1 MVDVAQARGEMK
13 YQPGLDGLRAISV
26 VAVLLYHAGF
36 DWIPGGFFGVEVF
49 FVVSGFL
56 ITSLLI
62 AESEKNGTISLR
74 AFWMRRIRRLI
85 PALVAVLLVVG
96 LWNALWGNEFQRTQL
111 RRDYLWGVFY
121 SANWGQIFSKVEYFS
136 GAPTLLRHLW
146 SLGVEEQWY
155 IVWPVVFLLLA
166 KTRFGSRA
174 RGTLLVG
181 VAVSLMVGTA
191 IAMSLDWPQRFPNV
205 LRWRIQD
212 VDTHNFLYL
221 STFTRASGLVLGAG
235 LAFLWQP
242 WRTARNEADKSR
254 VVALVGLLA
263 MGSLVLAFAIGKP
276 QNDNTYFWILP
287 LVTLASA
294 ALIITATRQG
304 PGLLKG
310 LLESTSLVAI
320 GKRSYGLYLWSWP
333 ISVFC
338 DAYFGSV
345 GRFILA
351 MAITIVVSEF
361 SYRFVETPIRNG
373 WLKRTWNSGSVK
385 RAQLATLTATVAL
398 FATGLGV
405 YYSNARAVY
414 EFGIDNRTDVEF
426 ATTVPITV
434 PLPRQLVVVGDSTA
448 RALVN
453 NLPNGV
459 EKTFV
464 IRDGALEGCS
474 VYSDGKILSS
484 VGYTHGF
491 KACRGWPTAWSYSA
505 VRARASIA
513 LVMIGAWDVF
523 DQEVNGKLIEFA
535 SPEFDERFLTGVQ
548 TGIDALT
555 EVGVHSALLEVPCMR
570 PLELRLPNVVVM
582 PERAMDDRV
591 AHINGLLRK
600 AAESNPGQATFVE
613 GPSEYCEDEGIATDT
628 SYRWDGVHA
637 YKLGANLTLMT
648 ITKQLLAI
656 PGPN

>member
-1 MVDVAQARGEMK
+1 MTQSRGQMK

-62 AESEKNGTISLR
+62 SESEQNGAISLR

-111 RRDYLWGVFY
+111 RRDYLWGIFY

-166 KTRFGSRA
+166 KTRFGSRT

-181 VAVSLMVGTA
+181 VAVSLMGGTA
-191 IAMSLDWPQRFPNV
+191 IAMALDWPQRFPNV
-205 LRWRIQD
+205 VRWRIQD

-242 WRTARNEADKSR
+242 WRSARTGAEKSR
-254 VVALVGLLA
+254 VGTLVGALA
-263 MGSLVLAFAIGKP
+263 IGSLVLAFAIGKP

-294 ALIITATRQG
+294 ALIITATKQSSG
-304 PGLLKG
+304 FLKG
-310 LLESTSLVAI
+310 LLESAPLVAI

-338 DAYFGSV
+338 EAYFGSV
-345 GRFILA
+345 SRFLLA

-373 WLKRTWNSGSVK
+373 WLKRTWNSGAAK

-398 FATGLGV
+398 LATGLGV
-405 YYSNARAVY
+405 YHSNARAVY

-434 PLPRQLVVVGDSTA
+434 SLPRQLVIVGDSTA

-464 IRDGALEGCS
+464 IRDGSLEGCS
-474 VYSDGKILSS
+474 VYSDGKIISS

-491 KACRGWPTAWSYSA
+491 KACRGWTTAWSYSA
-505 VRARASIA
+505 VRARASVA

-523 DQEVNGKLIEFA
+523 DQEVNGKLIKFA
-535 SPEFDERFLTGVQ
+535 SKEFDERFLVGVQ
-548 TGIDALT
+548 MGIDALA
-555 EVGVHSALLEVPCMR
+555 EVGVHAAFLEVPCMR
-570 PLELRLPNVVVM
+570 PLELRHPNVIVM

-591 AHINGLLRK
+591 AHVNDLLRK
-600 AAESNPGQATFVE
+600 AAESNSGQATFVE

-628 SYRWDGVHA
+628 SYRWDGVHS

>member
-1 MVDVAQARGEMK
+1 MR

-26 VAVLLYHAGF
+26 LAVLLYHAGF

-62 AESEKNGTISLR
+62 EESGRSGTINLR
-74 AFWMRRIRRLI
+74 SFWARRVRRLV
-85 PALVAVLLVVG
+85 PALMAVLLVVG

-111 RRDYLWGVFY
+111 RRDYPWGIFY
-121 SANWGQIFSKVEYFS
+121 SANWGQIFSQAEYFS

-155 IVWPVVFLLLA
+155 IVWPLVFLLIA
-166 KTRFGSRA
+166 RTRLKPRT
-174 RGTLLVG
+174 RGALLIG
-181 VAVSLMVGTA
+181 VAALIMVGTA
-191 IAMSLDWPQRFPNV
+191 VAMALDWPRRFPNIF
-205 LRWRIQD
+205 RWRIQD

-235 LAFLWQP
+235 LAFVWQP
-242 WRTARNEADKSR
+242 WRSERIAAERNR
-254 VVALVGLLA
+254 VATLFGLLA
-263 MGSLVLAFAIGKP
+263 IASLVLAFAIGKP
-276 QNDNTYFWILP
+276 QNDNTYFWVLP

-294 ALIITATRQG
+294 CLITVVTQQGSGFLKRALGSA
-304 PGLLKG
+304 P
-310 LLESTSLVAI
+310 LVAI

-338 DAYFGSV
+338 DAYY
-345 GRFILA
+345 GRISRFLLA
-351 MAITIVVSEF
+351 MGITVVVSEL

-373 WLKRTWNSGSVK
+373 WLKRTWDSGSVK

-398 FATGLGV
+398 LVTGLGV
-405 YYSNARAVY
+405 YHSNARGVY

-434 PLPRQLVVVGDSTA
+434 ALPRQLVIVGDSTA

-474 VYSDGKILSS
+474 VYSDGKIISS

-491 KACRGWPTAWSYSA
+491 NACRGWPTAWAYSA

-535 SPEFDERFLTGVQ
+535 STEFDQRFLAGAQ
-548 TGIDALT
+548 MGIDALT
-555 EVGVHSALLEVPCMR
+555 DAGVHAALLEVPCMR
-570 PLELRLPNVVVM
+570 PRELRLPNVIVM

-600 AAESNPGQATFVE
+600 VAQSNLGQATFIE
-613 GPSEYCEDEGIATDT
+613 GPSEYCEDEAIAIDT
-628 SYRWDGVHA
+628 SYRWDGVHS
-637 YKLGANLTLMT
+637 YKLGANLTLMS